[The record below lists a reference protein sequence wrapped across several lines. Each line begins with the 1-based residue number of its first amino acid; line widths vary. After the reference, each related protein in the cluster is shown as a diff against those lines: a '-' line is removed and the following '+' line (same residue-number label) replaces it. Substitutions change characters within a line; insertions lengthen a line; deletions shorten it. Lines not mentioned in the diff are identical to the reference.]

1 MFQNKLSMEF
11 GIIGI
16 GRFGFALAKTL
27 IEAGKEVLVVDHDE
41 NKIKQ
46 IRSLTDNAFVV
57 SNLDRETLE
66 ETGIQNCGVVV
77 VCIGE
82 KIDVNILT
90 TLNLINMGVKRVI
103 AKAISYEQGCVLE
116 KIGAEVVYPER
127 DMAIRVAN
135 RLLYSKTL
143 DFIELSNDIDVC
155 ELKVTNKL
163 SGKTILQLDVRKRFK
178 INIIAVER
186 ESETIIELSPECKV
200 RENDLI
206 VVIGKKSSIKKF
218 EEFLIENEW

>member
-103 AKAISYEQGCVLE
+103 AKAISYEQGCILE

-186 ESETIIELSPECKV
+186 EGETIIELSPECKV

-218 EEFLIENEW
+218 EEFLIENE

>member
-186 ESETIIELSPECKV
+186 ENETIIELSPECRVK
-200 RENDLI
+200 ENDLI
-206 VVIGKKSSIKKF
+206 VVIGKKRSIKKF
-218 EEFLIENEW
+218 EEFLIENE

>member
-218 EEFLIENEW
+218 EEFLIENE

>member
-143 DFIELSNDIDVC
+143 DFIELSNDID
-155 ELKVTNKL
+155 
-163 SGKTILQLDVRKRFK
+163 GM
-178 INIIAVER
+178 
-186 ESETIIELSPECKV
+186 
-200 RENDLI
+200 
-206 VVIGKKSSIKKF
+206 
-218 EEFLIENEW
+218 